1 MLSGYDPAGRTVVHG
16 DGLHPARKHQP
27 STGGVPPRCT
37 PETTSATGRGPGPA
51 SRIAALWS
59 VSPPWRAEQAGDLG
73 HGCVAWPDVAH
84 DGARGPVPGLG
95 HDQLEGDLLVAEM
108 GGCGVPELVQ
118 VQPPAAGGGGV
129 LLEQDP
135 GAVIA
140 QASPAGVRAGV
151 AARDGAPGQAARRG
165 DRCGRSASARPWVMY
180 RTSRFELPG
189 SRVPDLPQ
197 QPLDRHR
204 GVLGAALAQVVAVG
218 VNERGPVLRGAPQ
231 PLGLLC
237 AGVALDRVQGQVQ
250 AAGAFQQVPFRAG
263 RGAAASVP
271 GWSRRASR
279 AAAGLAR
286 PSTRS
291 APRHPSARPRS
302 GHATGASGR

>member
-1 MLSGYDPAGRTVVHG
+1 
-16 DGLHPARKHQP
+16 
-27 STGGVPPRCT
+27 
-37 PETTSATGRGPGPA
+37 
-51 SRIAALWS
+51 
-59 VSPPWRAEQAGDLG
+59 
-73 HGCVAWPDVAH
+73 
-84 DGARGPVPGLG
+84 
-95 HDQLEGDLLVAEM
+95 M

-140 QASPAGVRAGV
+140 QASSAGVRAGV

-218 VNERGPVLRGAPQ
+218 VDERGPVLRGAPQ

-250 AAGAFQQVPFRAG
+250 AAGAFQQVPLPSRSWSCCQRSRVVSALPALR
-263 RGAAASVP
+263 RGCPGPARGVLRDIPLGGLGQAMPQVPAVADLDRTGQDAADRLP
-271 GWSRRASR
+271 
-279 AAAGLAR
+279 
-286 PSTRS
+286 
-291 APRHPSARPRS
+291 
-302 GHATGASGR
+302 

>member
-1 MLSGYDPAGRTVVHG
+1 MISWRGTSGRG
-16 DGLHPARKHQP
+16 DGWLRSA
-27 STGGVPPRCT
+27 GVG
-37 PETTSATGRGPGPA
+37 AGPA
-51 SRIAALWS
+51 
-59 VSPPWRAEQAGDLG
+59 
-73 HGCVAWPDVAH
+73 
-84 DGARGPVPGLG
+84 PGR
-95 HDQLEGDLLVAEM
+95 
-108 GGCGVPELVQ
+108 C
-118 VQPPAAGGGGV
+118 GGGV

-218 VNERGPVLRGAPQ
+218 VDERGPVLRGAPQ

-237 AGVALDRVQGQVQ
+237 AGVALDRAQGQVQ
-250 AAGAFQQVPFRAG
+250 AAGAFQQVPLPSRSWSCCQRSRVVSARFPRCG
-263 RGAAASVP
+263 GAAPAQHAECSATSLCAASVRPCHRCQRSLTWTAP
-271 GWSRRASR
+271 GRTRRTASRRRRSRRGTRPGRRDDCAAIPRRRPRCGPAGRRR
-279 AAAGLAR
+279 AA
-286 PSTRS
+286 RS
-291 APRHPSARPRS
+291 RRR
-302 GHATGASGR
+302 